1 MHGNVVVANSEKS
14 LVDSG
19 VNEKSEWIKEIL
31 LNIQNMM
38 NMGNMMNCL
47 LRVQIK
53 FEFTKGLK

>member
-1 MHGNVVVANSEKS
+1 MVANSEKS

-19 VNEKSEWIKEIL
+19 VNEKSEWINEIL